1 MSLVT
6 KAIGFAKTTNGAP
19 TTQAVTGVGLGK
31 RAKAGILWT
40 VGGLTSG
47 TFAAGLKGSLGFWAS
62 GQPGVAGGFGSDDA
76 QATTNTRRS
85 RSTSKCVRIVNGGG
99 LIADASLA
107 SVDGDDGNHSLL
119 WPTND
124 GNAYLMQELVLG
136 GEEFEAF
143 CFHFLLPG
151 ATGSVVLRDLWPW
164 KPEFGMIM
172 RPNADVPLEHDLGQI
187 NGGFGVFD
195 RALNQGCLAHNSQD
209 AQATS
214 NTARLMLQD
223 AVVALITTT
232 GVLGTK
238 AAITA
243 LSADGMTLNVT
254 TQTQSTARCVGIVM
268 RGLKAR
274 VFFFAKSVTAPPT
287 TQGIVPSPTFDA
299 KALLLLSHQSVTVG
313 SGVVHARLMLG
324 CASGAGVEQAA
335 AYTDTDALA
344 DSSVDAL
351 QKTDKVLVKVDNDTQ
366 TINSEADVQSFD
378 AGGQITLSY
387 PATNDAVATAYIG
400 VSFGDPAPESGSVIP
415 ADMDMAVG
423 QDGEGAHQADGYL
436 SNISLLRSV
445 LEDEELAD
453 LP

>member
-1 MSLVT
+1 MSLVA

-47 TFAAGLKGSLGFWAS
+47 TFAAGIKGSIGFWAADQL
-62 GQPGVAGGFGSDDA
+62 GMAGGFGSDDA
-76 QATTNTRRS
+76 AATSNTRGR
-85 RSTSKCVRIVNGGG
+85 RDQARCVAVMDGGVVLAVG
-99 LIADASLA
+99 SLL
-107 SVDGDDGNHSLL
+107 SIDGDDGNHTFTWHL
-119 WPTND
+119 ND
-124 GNAYLMQELVLG
+124 ANAYLFQELVFG
-136 GEEFEAF
+136 GDELEAF
-143 CFHFLLPG
+143 GFTIVLPAG
-151 ATGSVVLRDLWPW
+151 TGSVTYRDIWPF
-164 KPEFGMIM
+164 KPDFGIHV
-172 RPNADVPLEHDLGQI
+172 RPISGESSLTASPWATSW
-187 NGGFGVFD
+187 GVFD
-195 RALNQGCLAHNSQD
+195 RDLSQGCVGEHAVD
-209 AQATS
+209 AAATS
-214 NTARLMLQD
+214 DTQRLMFQD
-223 AVVALITTT
+223 AVLGMVSTTP
-232 GVLGTK
+232 GTDAK
-238 AAITA
+238 VSITA
-243 LSADGMTLNVT
+243 LTGDGMILNRSTNTLS
-254 TQTQSTARCVGIVM
+254 STRLIGIVM

-274 VFFFAKSVTAPPT
+274 VFFFVKSVTTPPT

-335 AYTDTDALA
+335 AATDTDALA
-344 DSSVDAL
+344 DTSVDAV
-351 QKTDKVLVKVDNDTQ
+351 QKTDKVLLKVDNNTQ
-366 TINSEADVQSFD
+366 TIDSEATVQSFD